1 MKGTYVL
8 MDTSIKQN
16 DVILRETHGGLYPY
30 GSNVLSNDIKARL
43 WGRKMNEA
51 IEFEKEILTAR
62 TATPVQ
68 RNKVKVSIQIK
79 GLYKE

>member
-1 MKGTYVL
+1 

-16 DVILRETHGGLYPY
+16 NVILRETRGGLYPY
-30 GSNVLSNDIKARL
+30 GSNVLANDIKVRL
-43 WGRKMNEA
+43 WGKKLNEA

-68 RNKVKVSIQIK
+68 RNKVKVSIKIK
-79 GLYKE
+79 GIYKE